1 MQGEEIIAA
10 SSACRLAPGGLLGW
24 TIEFEEQL
32 LVQLIQLALGGGRK
46 EFGRHLGE
54 HPVIAHGMITEGLAE
69 SCRHQS
75 GVTGFG
81 HQVFQAAEKFTAAGR
96 LGVQTDPDA
105 TTQRDQFFPAQFFGE
120 PGISGEEDTEQ
131 ALGIEAGT
139 GQQAQ
144 FAEHRGIYLLGFVD
158 EQHRAAAGGLQM
170 GEPALAQGLEAA
182 PAVTGF
188 EGDGKDI
195 SQFPEKSAKLLCG

>member
-1 MQGEEIIAA
+1 MVYQEA
-10 SSACRLAPGGLLGW
+10 SLYFAGVIPAGRTQPVY
-24 TIEFEEQL
+24 EEQL

-69 SCRHQS
+69 ACRHQS
-75 GVTGFG
+75 GVIGFG
-81 HQVFQAAEKFTAAGR
+81 HQVFQAAEQFIAAGR

-120 PGISGEEDTEQ
+120 PGIPGEDDTEQ

-144 FAEHRGIYLLGFVD
+144 FAEHRGIHLLGFVD
-158 EQHRAAAGGLQM
+158 EQHRAPTGGIQM
-170 GEPALAQGLEAA
+170 GEPALA
-182 PAVTGF
+182 PAVARFGR
-188 EGDGKDI
+188 DCRNR
-195 SQFPEKSAKLLCG
+195 PCALR